1 MVPMEERGLP
11 DLPDLKGLQE
21 AQALQDPQDRRV
33 HLAGPHSNTISA
45 QPQVRLTQQQEGL
58 GLIIPLKMPLQA
70 FTLMI
75 AT

>member
-1 MVPMEERGLP
+1 MVLMVQQVAP
-11 DLPDLKGLQE
+11 DLQGRKGLQE
-21 AQALQDPQDRRV
+21 AQALQEPQDRKV